1 MKANHSNLLRR
12 AIIAATVVLTLA
24 SAAATTPAKGK
35 LIKGEW
41 VITVTAPDSATGYQF
56 GTRTFTIK
64 ARNQDMPPSPLP
76 LRLLSA
82 TSEDGAVVQGV
93 WRQSGKN
100 FSLTFE
106 LPCAEGEAC
115 ATIILRGKIK
125 PSTEMRGQTILILD
139 NRDRDNAAGY
149 ETVNGS
155 FEGFQR

>member
-1 MKANHSNLLRR
+1 MQSNRTEWVRR
-12 AIIAATVVLTLA
+12 VIALVAAALMLG
-24 SAAATTPAKGK
+24 SAAGPAAAKGK

-41 VITVTAPDSATGYQF
+41 VITVTAPDSATGYHF

-64 ARNQDMPPSPLP
+64 ARNEEMPPSPLP

-82 TSEDGAVVQGV
+82 TSEGSPEVQGV

-115 ATIILRGKIK
+115 ATIIRRGKIT
-125 PSTEMRGQTILILD
+125 PSTEMRGQAILILD
-139 NRDRDNAAGY
+139 NRDRDNVAGY
-149 ETVNGS
+149 ETVNG
-155 FEGFQR
+155 